1 LFILLKLATIQKNK
15 EIEVLDR
22 SGILSTIRKI
32 IALLLAVGGLW
43 YFYGD
48 AFSQSGFQ
56 GVYEDIRSDING
68 IIENPQVISVID
80 TVNQEIRQLYDNL
93 SDGLQENEQS
103 TQPILEKPNL
113 DPPSEQS
120 FSIHNIELGDDRS
133 EVEQQ
138 VGKHKRSSLNEY
150 GVDWVTY
157 HENYQNFFMVAYDEE
172 DQVIGLYTNQ
182 DLLTST
188 HGITFESSRETVLS
202 TLPVPLNAIRK
213 GFVNYQIQ
221 DNQEY
226 NMFDIDNNYVTI
238 FYDKHELSTVTAI
251 LIISKE
257 LEQQK
262 EKYFAKP
269 SEELKEGF
277 EYQLFDLTNAARVNH
292 NLPILSWEESV
303 RKTARDHSTDM
314 AVNNYFSHT
323 NPEGQ
328 SPFDRMT
335 EDAISYRMAGEN
347 LAAGQPSSIFAH
359 EGLMNSLGHREN
371 KLHESFQ
378 SLAVGVAFNSESQPF
393 YTENYVTK

>member
-1 LFILLKLATIQKNK
+1 MSI
-15 EIEVLDR
+15 
-22 SGILSTIRKI
+22 IRKI
-32 IALLLAVGGLW
+32 IALILVVGTLW
-43 YFYGD
+43 YFYGNT
-48 AFSQSGFQ
+48 FSQSGFQ
-56 GVYEDIRSDING
+56 GVFDDIRSDVNE
-68 IIENPQVISVID
+68 IIENPQVISVINTID
-80 TVNQEIRQLYDNL
+80 QEIRQLYGKFSGDKE
-93 SDGLQENEQS
+93 ENEQS
-103 TQPILEKPNL
+103 TEPVHEKPDL
-113 DPPSEQS
+113 EPPSEQS
-120 FSIHNIELGDDRS
+120 FSIHNIELGDNRS

-138 VGKHKRSSLNEY
+138 VGKHERSSLNEY
-150 GVDWVTY
+150 GVDWVSY
-157 HENYQNFFMVAYDEE
+157 HENYQNFFMVAYDRQ

-182 DLLTST
+182 DLLSST

-202 TLPVPLNAIRK
+202 TLPDPLKTIRK

-226 NMFDIDNNYVTI
+226 NTFDIDNNYVTI
-238 FYDKHELSTVTAI
+238 FYDKHESSTVTAI
-251 LIISKE
+251 QIISKE

-262 EKYFAKP
+262 EKYFAVP

-292 NLPILSWEESV
+292 GLPLLTWEESV

-314 AVNNYFSHT
+314 AEHNYFSHT
-323 NPEGQ
+323 NLEGQ

-335 EDAISYRMAGEN
+335 EDAIAYRMAGEN

-371 KLHESFQ
+371 KLHDDFR
-378 SLAVGVAFNSESQPF
+378 SLAVGVAFNSDSQPF